1 MRIRQNPLP
10 AKFLANLPAGVKCQS
25 SDAGSILKNSG
36 VDVLPVLEITTNSQF
51 FGIQMPNMK
60 TIYRVESLLVCKK
73 FTKGL
78 DILSLY
84 CIAINV
90 SLSALKVS

>member
-1 MRIRQNPLP
+1 
-10 AKFLANLPAGVKCQS
+10 
-25 SDAGSILKNSG
+25 
-36 VDVLPVLEITTNSQF
+36 
-51 FGIQMPNMK
+51 MPNMK